1 MKFNYQARDKKGKT
15 QSGIIEAS
23 SKEAALQLLA
33 GHNLFVTLLEAQE
46 ARPFFEKNI
55 VFFERVSL
63 RDVTMFS
70 RQLSV
75 MFVSRV
81 PLVESLQT
89 LASQTTNRSFKEKI
103 FRLSEEVEGGTPFSQ
118 ALSKYP
124 DIFSSFYINMVKSGE
139 ASGTLSSVLEYLA
152 DHMERE
158 YHLIS
163 KIRSALVYPAFI
175 VFLAFIVLNLL
186 MFLVIPNLSK
196 VLDQTGQELP
206 GITKLVLGSA
216 SLFREFWWVLL
227 SLAGGAAF
235 FFFRFKKTSKGT
247 RMLNRFYFRIPL
259 LNSFLRMIYLTR
271 FVENLSTL
279 ISGGLPIVQALDIT
293 GRIVGNSVY
302 AEIIEEAKIEVQKGN
317 QISTVLQ
324 KYPAEFPPVFTQ
336 MVFVGEKSGS
346 LDKTLSNIVS
356 FYQKEVDRI
365 VEAFL
370 SIVEPALIV
379 FLGLVVGGLLASVLL
394 PLYQLGSL

>member
-15 QSGIIEAS
+15 QSGVIEAS

-46 ARPFFEKNI
+46 TRPFFEKNI
-55 VFFERVSL
+55 TFLERISL
-63 RDVTMFS
+63 RDITMFS

-89 LASQTTNRSFKEKI
+89 LASQTTNKSFKEKI
-103 FRLSEEVEGGTPFSQ
+103 VRLSEEVEGGTPFSQ

-124 DIFSSFYINMVKSGE
+124 DIFSPFYINMVKSGE

-163 KIRSALVYPAFI
+163 KIRAALVYPAFI

-186 MFLVIPNLSK
+186 MFLVIPNLSR
-196 VLDQTGQELP
+196 VLEQTGQELP
-206 GITKLVLGSA
+206 GITKFVLGLTSF
-216 SLFREFWWVLL
+216 FRSFWWIF
-227 SLAGGAAF
+227 LAALGGAVF
-235 FFFRFKKTSKGT
+235 FFFRFKKTSEGT
-247 RMLNRFYFRIPL
+247 RMLNRFYFRIPV

-271 FVENLSTL
+271 FAENLSTL

-317 QISTVLQ
+317 QISAVLQ

-356 FYQKEVDRI
+356 FYQKEVDRT
-365 VEAFL
+365 VEVFL
-370 SIVEPALIV
+370 SVVEPALIV

>member
-15 QSGIIEAS
+15 QSGVIEAS
-23 SKEAALQLLA
+23 SREAALQLLA
-33 GHNLFVTLLEAQE
+33 GHNLFVTLLESAE

-55 VFFERVSL
+55 AFFDRVSL
-63 RDVTMFS
+63 RDVMMFS

-81 PLVESLQT
+81 PLVEALQT
-89 LASQTTNRSFKEKI
+89 LASQTKSRSFKEKI

-118 ALSKYP
+118 ALAKYP
-124 DIFSSFYINMVKSGE
+124 DVFSPFYINMVKSGE

-175 VFLAFIVLNLL
+175 VFLAFTVLSLL
-186 MFLVIPNLSK
+186 MFFVIPNLTK
-196 VLDQTGQELP
+196 VLQETGQELP
-206 GITKLVLGSA
+206 AVTEFVLTLA
-216 SLFREFWWVLL
+216 SLFRAFWWILL
-227 SLAGGAAF
+227 LLVGGAAF
-235 FFFRFKKTSKGT
+235 FLFRWKSTPEGT
-247 RMLNRFYFRIPL
+247 RFFSESYLKVPL
-259 LNSFLRMIYLTR
+259 LGSFLRMIYLSR
-271 FVENLSTL
+271 FAENLSTL
-279 ISGGLPIVQALDIT
+279 ISGGLPIVQALNIT
-293 GRIVGNSVY
+293 GRIVGNTVY
-302 AEIIEEAKIEVQKGN
+302 SGIIEEAKREVQKGN

-324 KYPAEFPPVFTQ
+324 KYPREFPPVFTQ
-336 MVFVGEKSGS
+336 MVFVGEKSGT

-356 FYQKEVDRI
+356 FYQKEVERT

-370 SIVEPALIV
+370 SIIEPALIV
-379 FLGLVVGGLLASVLL
+379 VLGLVVGGLLASVLL

>member
-1 MKFNYQARDKKGKT
+1 MKFNYQGKDNKGKT
-15 QSGIIEAS
+15 QSGVIEAS
-23 SKEAALQLLA
+23 SREAALSLLA
-33 GHNLFVTLLEAQE
+33 AHNLFVTFLEAAE
-46 ARPFFEKNI
+46 ARPLFERNI
-55 VFFERVSL
+55 RFFERVSM
-63 RDVTMFS
+63 RDIMMFS

-81 PLVESLQT
+81 PLVEALQT
-89 LASQTTNRSFKEKI
+89 LASQTKSRTFKEKI
-103 FRLSEEVEGGTPFSQ
+103 FRLSEEVKGGTLFSK

-124 DIFSSFYINMVKSGE
+124 DIFSPFYVNMVKSGE

-158 YHLIS
+158 YHLVS

-175 VFLAFIVLNLL
+175 VFLSFTVLALL
-186 MFLVIPNLSK
+186 MFFVIPNLTK
-196 VLDQTGQELP
+196 VLEQTGQELP
-206 GITKLVLGSA
+206 AVTQFVLTLA
-216 SLFREFWWVLL
+216 TLFRAFWWVFLLLTGGAVFFFLRWKSTPEGTRLL
-227 SLAGGAAF
+227 S
-235 FFFRFKKTSKGT
+235 
-247 RMLNRFYFRIPL
+247 RFYLKVPL
-259 LNSFLRMIYLTR
+259 LNSFLRMIYLSR
-271 FVENLSTL
+271 FAENLSTL

-293 GRIVGNSVY
+293 GRIVGSSVY
-302 AEIIEEAKIEVQKGN
+302 TEIIEEAKSEVQKGN

-356 FYQKEVDRI
+356 FYQKEVDRT

-370 SIVEPALIV
+370 SIIEPALIV
-379 FLGLVVGGLLASVLL
+379 FLGLIVGGLLASVLL

>member
-271 FVENLSTL
+271 FAENLSTL

-356 FYQKEVDRI
+356 FYQKEVDRT